1 MLKRFPHVFSCN
13 RFQVRNFCVRVRFAP
28 SPTGQLHLGGLRTAL
43 YNYLF
48 AKRHNGQF
56 LIRIEDT
63 DQTRTVEGCEEK
75 IISDCK
81 WMGIETTEKIYK
93 QSENLTN
100 YKQYAEQLI
109 KEGYAYRCF
118 CTSERLEK
126 MREINKNKGKQVTY
140 DRKCFH
146 LSSDQIQKNLDQNIS
161 FTIRL
166 KIPRNEQLIVTDM
179 VYETIK
185 FDCSNIDDQILLKSD
200 GFPTYHLASVVDDH
214 IHNISHVIRGEEWLP
229 SVPKHL
235 LLYRYL
241 NWKPPRFAHLPLLLN
256 KDKSKLSKRNIAS
269 SLSWFREQGF
279 EKEAILSY
287 IATLGWTPSQ
297 FKQNHKEPQED
308 KPQYVK
314 INDLISQFDL
324 NQVHKSGAIVDI
336 NKLYFIN
343 SQFLNHL
350 SINETE
356 RFVNNVIQILNKH
369 LNFDITKQFSNQ
381 YITDVAQ
388 ITVVSDIFFYFFH
401 YFNSFFK

>member
-1 MLKRFPHVFSCN
+1 MFWRRSVCTFLPFRVLQKD
-13 RFQVRNFCVRVRFAP
+13 FCVRVRFAP

-48 AKRHNGQF
+48 AKRHNGKF

-63 DQTRTVEGCEEK
+63 DQTRTVEGCEEQ

-81 WMGIETTEKIYK
+81 WMGIETTEEIYK
-93 QSENLTN
+93 QSDHLSN

-109 KEGYAYRCF
+109 SDGYAYKCF

-126 MREINKNKGKQVTY
+126 MREISRSKGKQVTY

-146 LSSDQIQKNLDQNIS
+146 LSADQIQKNLDQNLPY
-161 FTIRL
+161 TIRL
-166 KIPRNEQLIVTDM
+166 KIPRNEQLLVTDM

-185 FDCSNIDDQILLKSD
+185 FECSNIDDQILLKSD

-214 IHNISHVIRGEEWLP
+214 LHQITHVIRGEEWLP

-235 LLYRYL
+235 LLYRYF

-269 SLSWFREQGF
+269 SLSWFRDQGF

-287 IATLGWTPSQ
+287 IATLGWTPTQ
-297 FKQNHKEPQED
+297 FKQSNDE
-308 KPQYVK
+308 KPQYVTL
-314 INDLISQFDL
+314 NDLISQFDL
-324 NQVHKSGAIVDI
+324 QNVHKSGAIVDI

-343 SQFLNHL
+343 SQFLNHI
-350 SINETE
+350 STNQIE
-356 RFVNNVIQILNKH
+356 RFVGHVIQVINKH
-369 LNFDITKQFSNQ
+369 LNLDITTIFPYQ
-381 YITDVAQ
+381 YIKDVAQ
-388 ITVVSDIFFYFFH
+388 LTVVSLSINYF
-401 YFNSFFK
+401 